1 MAALIDGKAIAAKV
15 KAEVAEGAEALVREF
30 GEEARPNMTLIEV
43 GHDPVSQKL
52 VGMKAKDCEAAGVI
66 PTVISLSAAT
76 SETKLLRL
84 IDRLNRDDDVKAILC
99 QLPLPEH
106 ISTKKVLAAIAPEK
120 DVDGFSARID
130 CDDYDVAACTPA
142 AVMRMLRENG
152 VDVAGRHCVVV
163 GRSNI
168 VGKPMAI
175 QLLLNDATVTVCHS
189 RTEDVAAYTRMA
201 DVLIVEVGRAGYI
214 TADMIKEGAV
224 VIDVGMNYIDGRPT
238 GDVDFAGASQ
248 KASLITPVPGG
259 VGPMTRAYLLVNALK
274 LAERRVGKETDAER
288 KADHE

>member
-1 MAALIDGKAIAAKV
+1 MAFIIDGKAIANKV
-15 KAEVAEGAEALVREF
+15 KAEVAEGSERLVREF

-43 GHDPVSQKL
+43 GSDAVSKKL
-52 VGMKAKDCEAAGVI
+52 VGMKANDCEMTGIV
-66 PTVISLSAAT
+66 PTVIALSEST
-76 SETKLLRL
+76 TEEKLLRL
-84 IDRLNRDDDVKAILC
+84 IDRLNRDDDVRAILC

-130 CDDYDVAACTPA
+130 SDDYDVAACTPA
-142 AVMRMLRENG
+142 AVMRMLRESG
-152 VDVAGRHCVVV
+152 VEVAGKHCVVV

-189 RTEDVAAYTRMA
+189 KTENIAEHTRRA
-201 DVLIVEVGRAGYI
+201 DVLIVAVGRAHFI
-214 TADMIKEGAV
+214 TGDMVKEGAV

-238 GDVDFAGASQ
+238 GDVDFASVEP
-248 KASLITPVPGG
+248 KVSMITPVPGG
-259 VGPMTRAYLLVNALK
+259 VGPMTRAGLLVNALK
-274 LAERRVGKETDAER
+274 LAERACER
-288 KADHE
+288 NK